1 MNRVFVLSSLGEG
14 LMPCHP
20 ARARE
25 LLNKGKAVVVKR
37 YPFTIKLLNRDKGFT
52 SQLEL
57 KIDPGSKVTGIA
69 LVLKCNKILK
79 VIFGMNLH
87 HRGHEISRLLDSRRM
102 VRRSRRNRKT
112 RYRKPRFLNRVK
124 SKHKGWLSP
133 SIMSRI
139 DNTLQWV
146 YRLMKSTQIT
156 SIAYER
162 VRFDLNLPEFH
173 VNRNLD
179 YIPFSKTEYEVKE
192 YLLLKYN
199 YQCVYCGA
207 KNVVFE
213 KDHVIARSRGGSNRI
228 SNLVLACVKCNQAKS
243 NKPIEDF
250 VKDKTKLA
258 KILPGIKKPLKD
270 AAAVNVTRFK
280 LGEYLKAIGLPIN
293 YGTGGMTKYNRTKQG
308 YAKDHWIDAACVGIS
323 GRDICIPKTIKPLI
337 VTKQRRNNRQ
347 MTLMN
352 KYGFPRTKAKG
363 SKTAFGFRSGDI
375 VKATIAAGKYS
386 GNYLGKVSIRSS
398 GYFDITSGEGD
409 KVTTKYTNIKHV
421 HRFDGYSYNQ

>member
-1 MNRVFVLSSLGEG
+1 MNRVFVLSRLGEG

-52 SQLEL
+52 SPLEL

-69 LVLKCNKILK
+69 LVLKCNKMLK

-87 HRGHEISRLLDSRRM
+87 HRGHEIARLLDSRRM

-124 SKHKGWLSP
+124 SKHKGWLAP

-139 DNTLQWV
+139 DNVLQWV

-173 VNRNLD
+173 VNRDLT
-179 YIPFSKTEYEVKE
+179 YIPFSKTEYEIKE
-192 YLLLKYN
+192 YLLVKYN

-213 KDHVIARSRGGSNRI
+213 KDHVIPRSKGGSDRI

-243 NKPIEDF
+243 NKPIEEF

-258 KILPGIKKPLKD
+258 KILSGIKKPLKD
-270 AAAVNVTRFK
+270 AAAVNATRYK
-280 LGEYLKAIGLPIN
+280 LGEYLKAIGLPLS

-323 GRDICIPKTIKPLI
+323 GKEVVIPKTIKPLI

-363 SKTAFGFRSGDI
+363 NFKKVFGFMTGDI
-375 VKATIAAGKYS
+375 VKAKVTTGIKV
-386 GNYLGKVSIRSS
+386 GNYIGKVAIRVS
-398 GYFDITSGEGD
+398 GYFDIKTTDRLISGISYRHMS
-409 KVTTKYTNIKHV
+409 VIH
-421 HRFDGYSYNQ
+421 HFDGYCY